1 MSPAPQQTSSR
12 QMPLKKFAHKHMQQ
26 AMSLGIAQCPHCHRL
41 LRMKALTP
49 TQAARCPRCGGEVRF
64 RKPESLARTWAWLI
78 TAAVLMVPANFF
90 PVMTVISMGKG
101 EPDTIM
107 SGVIHLMDAGM
118 YPIAVV
124 VFIASIFVPLMK
136 LAGITVLLL
145 VVQWRLPLSP
155 RQCTVM
161 YRWIEFIGRWSMLDL
176 FMISILV
183 TLVDLGAI
191 ASVTAGAGS
200 TAFAGV
206 VVTTMFA
213 AANFDPRL
221 VWDLEERN
229 D

>member
-1 MSPAPQQTSSR
+1 MSRSR
-12 QMPLKKFAHKHMQQ
+12 RHGEMRR
-26 AMSLGIAQCPHCHRL
+26 AMTLGIAQCPHCHRL
-41 LRMKALTP
+41 LRMRSHSRSQQAL
-49 TQAARCPRCGGEVRF
+49 CPRCGGAVSF
-64 RKPESLARTWAWLI
+64 RKPDSIARTWAWLI
-78 TAAVLMVPANFF
+78 TAAVLMVPANIY

-101 EPDTIM
+101 QPDTIM
-107 SGVIHLMDAGM
+107 SGVIHLMEAGM
-118 YPIAVV
+118 YPIAIV
-124 VFIASIFVPLMK
+124 VFVASIFVPLMK
-136 LAGITVLLL
+136 LLGIAFLLL
-145 VVQWRLPLSP
+145 VVQWRLRLSP

-191 ASVTAGAGS
+191 ATVTAGTGS

-221 VWDLEERN
+221 IWDLEDCHE
-229 D
+229 